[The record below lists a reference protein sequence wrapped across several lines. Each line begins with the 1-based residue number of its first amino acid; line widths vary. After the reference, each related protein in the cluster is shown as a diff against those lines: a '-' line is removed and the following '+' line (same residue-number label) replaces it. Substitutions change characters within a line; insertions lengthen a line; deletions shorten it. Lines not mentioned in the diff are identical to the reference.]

1 MLYFFSLFVLNF
13 LRDLLRYRC
22 FGTRKYK
29 YSQAPQPSC
38 TLLPSRPL
46 VGGFVL
52 LSAPSLCS
60 VAPLCCSALRR
71 SAPLCTALH
80 RSAPLCTALRRS
92 APLCAALRRSAP
104 LCTALMLHYCGTRV
118 CTVVSKMVLCFTS
131 FVICITEFL
140 LYFTKFV
147 LNLYCITVFVLY
159 VCTVWSLWSV
169 EFTPACQSQKESMSL
184 ADLIS

>member
-38 TLLPSRPL
+38 TLLSSRPL

-71 SAPLCTALH
+71 SAPLCTAL
-80 RSAPLCTALRRS
+80 
-92 APLCAALRRSAP
+92 
-104 LCTALMLHYCGTRV
+104 MLHYCGKRV
-118 CTVVSKMVLCFTS
+118 CTVVSKIVLCFTS

-159 VCTVWSLWSV
+159 VFTVWSLWSV
-169 EFTPACQSQKESMSL
+169 EFTPACQSLTESMSL